1 MSIMKE
7 MTATEQSVAYLDG
20 YAITIP
26 PTIHTD
32 HNSVIFV
39 AKKGTTTY
47 PCHARIF
54 DDVDS
59 AMLVKEELNNPGA
72 EIVRV
77 VLQYTAEVVDLAQTI
92 RSVA

>member
-1 MSIMKE
+1 MSIVNNRTVKK
-7 MTATEQSVAYLDG
+7 QSIAYLDG

-54 DDVDS
+54 DDVDT
-59 AMLVKEELNNPGA
+59 AMLVREGLDNPGA
-72 EIVRV
+72 EIVRIT
-77 VLQYTAEVVDLAQTI
+77 LQYTAEVVDLAKTI
-92 RSVA
+92 KRVA